1 MLSKISVKKPMT
13 VLVAVVL
20 VLVLGI
26 VSFFKM
32 TPDLLPNMDF
42 PYAVI
47 MTTYAGQTPEA
58 VETTVSKPL
67 EQSMSAIDGVKE
79 ITSTS
84 SDNYS
89 LLMIEFE
96 DGTNMD
102 SATVDM
108 RSSLDTIKGNW
119 PDGVGTPYLIKINP
133 NILPVAMTAVD
144 FEDKSQTE
152 LSDYVTNE
160 LLNELEGIDGVASVS
175 DKGIVTEQE
184 NVVLSQDKLDK
195 LNKKISAALDNQF
208 GDAEDKIAKAKKELQ
223 DNIGKAKDGQG
234 TVSSS
239 IEQINSQQEA
249 VSKQLADAQNKAES
263 GKTQLLSAKMQLL
276 DRKAS
281 LTSTKTLL
289 ETAYQGLLEL
299 KTTYDELTS
308 EQSQLTQKLEQ
319 LSKFNEQYQEIVRKM
334 NDALPDSEEYK
345 ALQQQID
352 ELNKVLEPYGIKAPD
367 IAKTMQTVQNSINKS
382 AEAIQNV
389 ENSLKKLGTS
399 GDAINSALS
408 EMSEKISQINSGIAQ
423 LDNAISGLDD
433 KSVSVDSALALISQQ
448 QSSADF
454 KMSSAMSTL
463 TSKQSELNSALTQL
477 SSAEK
482 QIKTSEKELA
492 DKKKEAKS
500 KADVSNTVTLDTISS
515 ILTAQ
520 NFSMPAGYVTDDD
533 NNKFMVRVGD
543 KVNDEKEM
551 KSLVLFDTGIDGI
564 GVIHL
569 EDVADVFVADNSD
582 ETFARING
590 NPGIVLSFS
599 KSSNTASSTVCEN
612 INAKLDSLSKEV
624 DGLHFTN
631 LYNEGDYINLVIN
644 SVLQNLL
651 MGAVLAIIILFLFL
665 RDIKPTLIVA
675 CSIPISVVFAIV
687 LMYFSG
693 VTLNMIS
700 LSGLAIGVGMLVDNS
715 VVVIE
720 NIYRLRSMGVS
731 PIKAALNG
739 ARQVAG
745 AITASTLT
753 TVCVFL
759 PIVFVEG
766 ITRQLF
772 VDLALTVTYSLLASL
787 IVALTLVPAMGQR
800 MLRKMKPNSAP
811 KDGKIKKAYERS
823 LRFVLKH
830 KAPAI
835 LVAVALLFTSAGLCL
850 MRGFSFMPD
859 MSSTQIQVSL
869 KLDDNATFEETVKEG
884 EKLNDLLSKYDQF
897 ETVGVMAGNSSSLM
911 GLTGDS
917 SSNDAGSLM
926 AYAVLKDD
934 FTKQSGEISKKI
946 EKDLESLD
954 GEAAVSGG
962 TSSSMSSL
970 MGDGSVQITLYGDDL
985 DTLKS
990 TAEDIGKTLEKVKG
1004 VASVDNGIGA
1014 VSPEIKVTV
1023 DKSKAA
1029 EKELTV
1035 AQVYQQV
1042 AAAISTEKTA
1052 ATLTNDDGNDMNVV
1066 VVKDDSETVTPKNL
1080 RDIDI
1085 SYKDS
1090 SGNEKTVKLSSVS
1103 DISKSETMDKISRE
1117 NQKRYLTISAEVKD
1131 GYTLTSVSNNVKSAM
1146 NDYKLPNSCSIDYA
1160 GTDKMTMEAVSQL
1173 MLMLLLG
1180 IILIYLIMVAQFQS
1194 LKSPFII
1201 MFTIPLAFTGGFL
1214 ALLITGFDISVV
1226 SLVGF
1231 VMLCGII
1238 VNNGIVLVDYINK
1251 LRIDG
1256 KERIESIV
1264 EAGKTRMRP
1273 ILITALTTVLG
1284 LVVMALGIGTGAEM
1298 MQPIAIVCIGG
1309 LLYATFMTLYIV
1321 PVIYDLFNKKELKKV
1336 SDEDLEFIDE

>member
-144 FEDKSQTE
+144 FEGKSQTE
-152 LSDYVTNE
+152 LSDYVTSE

-195 LNKKISAALDNQF
+195 LNKKISSALDNQF

-334 NDALPDSEEYK
+334 NDALPDSGEYK

-389 ENSLKKLGTS
+389 EISLKKLGTS

-482 QIKTSEKELA
+482 QIETSEKELA

-800 MLRKMKPNSAP
+800 ILRKMKPNSTP

-830 KAPAI
+830 KISAI

-911 GLTGDS
+911 GLTGGS

-1042 AAAISTEKTA
+1042 AAAISTEKNA

-1085 SYKDS
+1085 TYKDS

>member
-144 FEDKSQTE
+144 FEGKSQTE

-234 TVSSS
+234 TISSS

-289 ETAYQGLLEL
+289 ETAYHGLLEL

-334 NDALPDSEEYK
+334 NEALPDSEEYK

-389 ENSLKKLGTS
+389 EISLKKLGTS

-482 QIKTSEKELA
+482 QIETSEKELA

-644 SVLQNLL
+644 NVLQNLL

-800 MLRKMKPNSAP
+800 ILRKMKPNSAP

-823 LRFVLKH
+823 LRFV
-830 KAPAI
+830 
-835 LVAVALLFTSAGLCL
+835 
-850 MRGFSFMPD
+850 
-859 MSSTQIQVSL
+859 
-869 KLDDNATFEETVKEG
+869 
-884 EKLNDLLSKYDQF
+884 
-897 ETVGVMAGNSSSLM
+897 
-911 GLTGDS
+911 
-917 SSNDAGSLM
+917 
-926 AYAVLKDD
+926 
-934 FTKQSGEISKKI
+934 
-946 EKDLESLD
+946 
-954 GEAAVSGG
+954 
-962 TSSSMSSL
+962 
-970 MGDGSVQITLYGDDL
+970 
-985 DTLKS
+985 
-990 TAEDIGKTLEKVKG
+990 
-1004 VASVDNGIGA
+1004 
-1014 VSPEIKVTV
+1014 
-1023 DKSKAA
+1023 
-1029 EKELTV
+1029 
-1035 AQVYQQV
+1035 
-1042 AAAISTEKTA
+1042 
-1052 ATLTNDDGNDMNVV
+1052 
-1066 VVKDDSETVTPKNL
+1066 
-1080 RDIDI
+1080 
-1085 SYKDS
+1085 
-1090 SGNEKTVKLSSVS
+1090 
-1103 DISKSETMDKISRE
+1103 
-1117 NQKRYLTISAEVKD
+1117 
-1131 GYTLTSVSNNVKSAM
+1131 
-1146 NDYKLPNSCSIDYA
+1146 
-1160 GTDKMTMEAVSQL
+1160 
-1173 MLMLLLG
+1173 
-1180 IILIYLIMVAQFQS
+1180 
-1194 LKSPFII
+1194 
-1201 MFTIPLAFTGGFL
+1201 
-1214 ALLITGFDISVV
+1214 
-1226 SLVGF
+1226 
-1231 VMLCGII
+1231 
-1238 VNNGIVLVDYINK
+1238 
-1251 LRIDG
+1251 
-1256 KERIESIV
+1256 
-1264 EAGKTRMRP
+1264 
-1273 ILITALTTVLG
+1273 
-1284 LVVMALGIGTGAEM
+1284 
-1298 MQPIAIVCIGG
+1298 
-1309 LLYATFMTLYIV
+1309 
-1321 PVIYDLFNKKELKKV
+1321 
-1336 SDEDLEFIDE
+1336 

>member
-47 MTTYAGQTPEA
+47 MTTYTGQTPET

-144 FEDKSQTE
+144 FEGKSQTE

-234 TVSSS
+234 TISSS

-352 ELNKVLEPYGIKAPD
+352 ELNKALEPYGIKAPD

-389 ENSLKKLGTS
+389 EISLKKLGTS

-433 KSVSVDSALALISQQ
+433 KSVSVD
-448 QSSADF
+448 ADF

-482 QIKTSEKELA
+482 QIETSEKELA

-543 KVNDEKEM
+543 KVNNEKEM

-569 EDVADVFVADNSD
+569 EDVADVFVADDSD
-582 ETFARING
+582 ETFAKING
-590 NPGIVLSFS
+590 NPGIILSFS

-612 INAKLDSLSKEV
+612 INAKLESLSKEV

-644 SVLQNLL
+644 NVLQNLL

-897 ETVGVMAGNSSSLM
+897 ETVGVMAGSSSSLM
-911 GLTGDS
+911 GLTGGS

-990 TAEDIGKTLEKVKG
+990 TAEDICKTLEKVKG

-1029 EKELTV
+1029 EKGLTV

-1052 ATLTNDDGNDMNVV
+1052 ATLTNDNGNDMNVV
-1066 VVKDDSETVTPKNL
+1066 VVKDDRETVTPKNL

-1085 SYKDS
+1085 TYKDS

-1117 NQKRYLTISAEVKD
+1117 NQKRYLKISAEVKD

-1146 NDYKLPNSCSIDYA
+1146 NDYKLPKSCSIDYA

-1194 LKSPFII
+1194 FLSPFII

>member
-144 FEDKSQTE
+144 FEGKSQTE
-152 LSDYVTNE
+152 LSDYVTSE

-249 VSKQLADAQNKAES
+249 VSKQLADVQNKAES

-352 ELNKVLEPYGIKAPD
+352 KLNKALEPYEIKAPD
-367 IAKTMQTVQNSINKS
+367 ITKTIQSVQESINKS
-382 AEAIQNV
+382 AEALQNV

-399 GDAINSALS
+399 GDKIDSALS
-408 EMSEKISQINSGIAQ
+408 EMSDKISQINSGIAQ

-454 KMSSAMSTL
+454 KISSAMSTL

-482 QIKTSEKELA
+482 QIETSEKELA

-543 KVNDEKEM
+543 KVNNEKEM

-612 INAKLDSLSKEV
+612 INTKLDSLSKEV
-624 DGLHFTN
+624 DGLHFTS

-800 MLRKMKPNSAP
+800 ILRKMKPNSAP

-823 LRFVLKH
+823 LCFVLKH
-830 KAPAI
+830 KVPAI

-911 GLTGDS
+911 GLTGGS

-954 GEAAVSGG
+954 GEATVSGG

-1023 DKSKAA
+1023 DKSKAV
-1029 EKELTV
+1029 EKGLTV

-1085 SYKDS
+1085 TYKDS

-1160 GTDKMTMEAVSQL
+1160 GTDEMTMEAVSQL

-1238 VNNGIVLVDYINK
+1238 VNNGIVLVDYINR

>member
-144 FEDKSQTE
+144 FEGKSQTE

-175 DKGIVTEQE
+175 DKGVVTEQE

-223 DNIGKAKDGQG
+223 NNIGKAKDGQG

-299 KTTYDELTS
+299 KTAYDELTS

-352 ELNKVLEPYGIKAPD
+352 ELNKALEPYGIKAPD
-367 IAKTMQTVQNSINKS
+367 IAKTMQSIQESINKS

-389 ENSLKKLGTS
+389 EISLEKLGTS

-482 QIKTSEKELA
+482 QIETSEKELA

-599 KSSNTASSTVCEN
+599 KSSSTASSTVCEN
-612 INAKLDSLSKEV
+612 INTKLDSLSKEV

-800 MLRKMKPNSAP
+800 ILRNAH
-811 KDGKIKKAYERS
+811 
-823 LRFVLKH
+823 FV
-830 KAPAI
+830 
-835 LVAVALLFTSAGLCL
+835 
-850 MRGFSFMPD
+850 
-859 MSSTQIQVSL
+859 
-869 KLDDNATFEETVKEG
+869 
-884 EKLNDLLSKYDQF
+884 
-897 ETVGVMAGNSSSLM
+897 
-911 GLTGDS
+911 
-917 SSNDAGSLM
+917 
-926 AYAVLKDD
+926 
-934 FTKQSGEISKKI
+934 
-946 EKDLESLD
+946 
-954 GEAAVSGG
+954 
-962 TSSSMSSL
+962 
-970 MGDGSVQITLYGDDL
+970 
-985 DTLKS
+985 
-990 TAEDIGKTLEKVKG
+990 
-1004 VASVDNGIGA
+1004 
-1014 VSPEIKVTV
+1014 
-1023 DKSKAA
+1023 
-1029 EKELTV
+1029 
-1035 AQVYQQV
+1035 
-1042 AAAISTEKTA
+1042 
-1052 ATLTNDDGNDMNVV
+1052 
-1066 VVKDDSETVTPKNL
+1066 
-1080 RDIDI
+1080 
-1085 SYKDS
+1085 SY
-1090 SGNEKTVKLSSVS
+1090 
-1103 DISKSETMDKISRE
+1103 
-1117 NQKRYLTISAEVKD
+1117 
-1131 GYTLTSVSNNVKSAM
+1131 
-1146 NDYKLPNSCSIDYA
+1146 
-1160 GTDKMTMEAVSQL
+1160 
-1173 MLMLLLG
+1173 
-1180 IILIYLIMVAQFQS
+1180 
-1194 LKSPFII
+1194 
-1201 MFTIPLAFTGGFL
+1201 
-1214 ALLITGFDISVV
+1214 
-1226 SLVGF
+1226 
-1231 VMLCGII
+1231 
-1238 VNNGIVLVDYINK
+1238 
-1251 LRIDG
+1251 
-1256 KERIESIV
+1256 
-1264 EAGKTRMRP
+1264 
-1273 ILITALTTVLG
+1273 
-1284 LVVMALGIGTGAEM
+1284 
-1298 MQPIAIVCIGG
+1298 
-1309 LLYATFMTLYIV
+1309 
-1321 PVIYDLFNKKELKKV
+1321 
-1336 SDEDLEFIDE
+1336 

>member
-119 PDGVGTPYLIKINP
+119 PDGVGTPYLIKSNP

-144 FEDKSQTE
+144 FEGKSQTE

-345 ALQQQID
+345 ALQLQID

-389 ENSLKKLGTS
+389 EISLKKLGTS

-482 QIKTSEKELA
+482 QIETSEKELA

-715 VVVIE
+715 VVVME
-720 NIYRLRSMGVS
+720 NIYRLRSKGLSAPRAAVQGTKQVLG
-731 PIKAALNG
+731 PI
-739 ARQVAG
+739 
-745 AITASTLT
+745 IASTIT
-753 TVCVFL
+753 TICVFL
-759 PIVFVEG
+759 PMVYTSG
-766 ITRQLF
+766 
-772 VDLALTVTYSLLASL
+772 TVSQMLIPFSFTISYSLIASL
-787 IVALTLVPAMGQR
+787 LVAITVVPTMGSI
-800 MLRKMKPNSAP
+800 MLKKVKNP
-811 KDGKIKKAYERS
+811 KHKLFDKIKDAYGKS
-823 LRFVLKH
+823 LEFFLKH
-830 KAPAI
+830 KAIPLIIAI
-835 LVAVALLFTSAGLCL
+835 GLLVVCVWKLSGMGLV
-850 MRGFSFMPD
+850 MMDSME
-859 MSSTQIQVSL
+859 SNQISVSL
-869 KLDDNATFEETVKEG
+869 EVDKKT
-884 EKLNDLLSKYDQF
+884 SKKSAYKTADKVMAAIMKVDGIDK
-897 ETVGVMAGNSSSLM
+897 VGVTDGNASAMS
-911 GLTGDS
+911 
-917 SSNDAGSLM
+917 GSLG
-926 AYAVLKDD
+926 AASDNYTSFIFNVITKSDIKT
-934 FTKQSGEISKKI
+934 TKQFKKI
-946 EKDLESLD
+946 RKTIEKH
-954 GEAAVSGG
+954 
-962 TSSSMSSL
+962 
-970 MGDGSVQITLYGDDL
+970 
-985 DTLKS
+985 KRH
-990 TAEDIGKTLEKVKG
+990 KV
-1004 VASVDNGIGA
+1004 
-1014 VSPEIKVTV
+1014 
-1023 DKSKAA
+1023 
-1029 EKELTV
+1029 
-1035 AQVYQQV
+1035 
-1042 AAAISTEKTA
+1042 
-1052 ATLTNDDGNDMNVV
+1052 
-1066 VVKDDSETVTPKNL
+1066 
-1080 RDIDI
+1080 
-1085 SYKDS
+1085 
-1090 SGNEKTVKLSSVS
+1090 
-1103 DISKSETMDKISRE
+1103 
-1117 NQKRYLTISAEVKD
+1117 
-1131 GYTLTSVSNNVKSAM
+1131 
-1146 NDYKLPNSCSIDYA
+1146 
-1160 GTDKMTMEAVSQL
+1160 
-1173 MLMLLLG
+1173 
-1180 IILIYLIMVAQFQS
+1180 
-1194 LKSPFII
+1194 
-1201 MFTIPLAFTGGFL
+1201 
-1214 ALLITGFDISVV
+1214 
-1226 SLVGF
+1226 
-1231 VMLCGII
+1231 
-1238 VNNGIVLVDYINK
+1238 
-1251 LRIDG
+1251 
-1256 KERIESIV
+1256 
-1264 EAGKTRMRP
+1264 
-1273 ILITALTTVLG
+1273 
-1284 LVVMALGIGTGAEM
+1284 
-1298 MQPIAIVCIGG
+1298 
-1309 LLYATFMTLYIV
+1309 
-1321 PVIYDLFNKKELKKV
+1321 
-1336 SDEDLEFIDE
+1336 

>member
-144 FEDKSQTE
+144 FEGKSQTE

-160 LLNELEGIDGVASVS
+160 LLNELEDIDGVASVS

-345 ALQQQID
+345 ALQQQIN

-389 ENSLKKLGTS
+389 EISLKKLGTS

-482 QIKTSEKELA
+482 QIETSEKELA

-564 GVIHL
+564 GVINL

-599 KSSNTASSTVCEN
+599 KSSNTVSSTVCEN

-644 SVLQNLL
+644 NVLQNLL

-830 KAPAI
+830 KVSAI

-869 KLDDNATFEETVKEG
+869 KLDDNATFEET
-884 EKLNDLLSKYDQF
+884 
-897 ETVGVMAGNSSSLM
+897 
-911 GLTGDS
+911 
-917 SSNDAGSLM
+917 GSDCL
-926 AYAVLKDD
+926 
-934 FTKQSGEISKKI
+934 QSC
-946 EKDLESLD
+946 
-954 GEAAVSGG
+954 
-962 TSSSMSSL
+962 
-970 MGDGSVQITLYGDDL
+970 
-985 DTLKS
+985 
-990 TAEDIGKTLEKVKG
+990 
-1004 VASVDNGIGA
+1004 
-1014 VSPEIKVTV
+1014 
-1023 DKSKAA
+1023 
-1029 EKELTV
+1029 
-1035 AQVYQQV
+1035 
-1042 AAAISTEKTA
+1042 
-1052 ATLTNDDGNDMNVV
+1052 
-1066 VVKDDSETVTPKNL
+1066 
-1080 RDIDI
+1080 
-1085 SYKDS
+1085 
-1090 SGNEKTVKLSSVS
+1090 
-1103 DISKSETMDKISRE
+1103 
-1117 NQKRYLTISAEVKD
+1117 RY
-1131 GYTLTSVSNNVKSAM
+1131 
-1146 NDYKLPNSCSIDYA
+1146 
-1160 GTDKMTMEAVSQL
+1160 
-1173 MLMLLLG
+1173 
-1180 IILIYLIMVAQFQS
+1180 
-1194 LKSPFII
+1194 
-1201 MFTIPLAFTGGFL
+1201 IPSF
-1214 ALLITGFDISVV
+1214 
-1226 SLVGF
+1226 
-1231 VMLCGII
+1231 
-1238 VNNGIVLVDYINK
+1238 
-1251 LRIDG
+1251 
-1256 KERIESIV
+1256 
-1264 EAGKTRMRP
+1264 
-1273 ILITALTTVLG
+1273 
-1284 LVVMALGIGTGAEM
+1284 
-1298 MQPIAIVCIGG
+1298 
-1309 LLYATFMTLYIV
+1309 
-1321 PVIYDLFNKKELKKV
+1321 
-1336 SDEDLEFIDE
+1336 